1 MAKEQ
6 SEVAVGEWKS
16 MKVAKCEALKLVC
29 IENAAGL
36 EDERVGQYESIG
48 FWEVCFG

>member
-16 MKVAKCEALKLVC
+16 MKVAKCEALKLGRPNGPV
-29 IENAAGL
+29 
-36 EDERVGQYESIG
+36 RTG
-48 FWEVCFG
+48 FRF